1 MVNGE
6 DTVGRLLFDFA
17 DGDLEELKRMLQEMW
32 SIRKKGESRTGDG
45 AGWAGRGRYFATNRG
60 RGGRGNTKKKGVRG
74 K

>member
-1 MVNGE
+1 
-6 DTVGRLLFDFA
+6 
-17 DGDLEELKRMLQEMW
+17 MW

-74 K
+74 NEAQMRGNKPTVSKRLSLPSSSWEK